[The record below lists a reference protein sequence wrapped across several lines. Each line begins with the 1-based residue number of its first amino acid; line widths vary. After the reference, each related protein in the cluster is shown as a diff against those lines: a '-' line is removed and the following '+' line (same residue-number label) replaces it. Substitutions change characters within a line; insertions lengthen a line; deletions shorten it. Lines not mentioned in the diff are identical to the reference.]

1 MYASNSVHVVRKRNF
16 EWVLALHTFH
26 SRTNRFCLCAKTTH
40 QRVIQAEIAF
50 HIRVSFLVS
59 QHKLDDRYLGASDRY
74 HRMYQR
80 VAAQMT
86 SQIQQNKF
94 ALCCADFV
102 TLQRKQHVRQY
113 SRSHSHTAYARTS
126 PTVAKIT

>member
-59 QHKLDDRYLGASDRY
+59 QHKLYDGHLGASDRY

-80 VAAQMT
+80 VATQMT
-86 SQIQQNKF
+86 RQIHENEF
-94 ALCCADFV
+94 AFFYADFV
-102 TLQRKQHVRQY
+102 ALQQKQHLRHY